1 METSKIYKIYK
12 KNRATILRQRQKRW
26 TMMGITV
33 VLLLI
38 SMLAFATK
46 WVAVKCFL

>member
-12 KNRATILRQRQKRW
+12 KIEQPFLDSGKKRW

-38 SMLAFATK
+38 SMLAFRYK
-46 WVAVKCFL
+46 MGR